1 MSHEILKKIN
11 SRGERSLRNN
21 LIQFSAR
28 TLHVMHFP
36 SLSVVIEK
44 LDFVVYCV

>member
-1 MSHEILKKIN
+1 MKSLKKSIL
-11 SRGERSLRNN
+11 EEKESLRNN